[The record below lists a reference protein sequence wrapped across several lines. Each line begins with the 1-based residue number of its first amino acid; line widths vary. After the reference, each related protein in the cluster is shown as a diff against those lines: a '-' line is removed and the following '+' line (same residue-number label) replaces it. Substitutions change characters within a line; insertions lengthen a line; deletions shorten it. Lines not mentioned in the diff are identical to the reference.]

1 MSIVD
6 YSIVVPVYN
15 AEGSLDVLNKSICHF
30 FESKQ
35 YSYEIIYVNDSS
47 IDRSWDILKEIKKT
61 NACITIINFSK
72 NFGQHAATMC
82 GFKHAKGKFVVTL
95 DDDME
100 AHPNEVEKL
109 ILSQQKSNADLV
121 YGVYRKLNQSFLR
134 RILTNFLNST
144 SFLQLFKKSSPKKDT
159 YDRLRLDLSP

>member
-61 NACITIINFSK
+61 NAKQVLLQFPDGIKPYSTSIANYLK
-72 NFGQHAATMC
+72 
-82 GFKHAKGKFVVTL
+82 
-95 DDDME
+95 
-100 AHPNEVEKL
+100 
-109 ILSQQKSNADLV
+109 SQVPK
-121 YGVYRKLNQSFLR
+121 
-134 RILTNFLNST
+134 TNFIIWLGSC
-144 SFLQLFKKSSPKKDT
+144 
-159 YDRLRLDLSP
+159 